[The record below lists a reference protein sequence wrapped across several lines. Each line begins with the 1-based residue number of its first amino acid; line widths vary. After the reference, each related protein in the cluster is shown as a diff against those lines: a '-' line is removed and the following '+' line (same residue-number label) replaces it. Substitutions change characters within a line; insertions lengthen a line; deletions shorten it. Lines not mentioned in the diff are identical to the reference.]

1 MHAVSFTNSSFKHQ
15 NIVLHAVLLILLYV
29 SIMNGHQQDYT
40 DINSAAAM
48 HACHFNVCNLAWNR
62 HSNYKINRKQQN
74 YTDIKFRIL
83 TSMHAAVHQCS
94 FMHGNFNVCIP
105 WNRHLNCKMTRHQLN
120 YMDIKF
126 KILQSMQLYNSAVGW
141 WLQCMHVT
149 LDNRV

>member
-29 SIMNGHQQDYT
+29 SNMNGHQQDYM
-40 DINSAAAM
+40 DINSACSCM
-48 HACHFNVCNLAWNR
+48 HTCHFNVCNLAWNR

-105 WNRHLNCKMTRHQLN
+105 WNRHLNYKMNRHQLN

-126 KILQSMQLYNSAVGW
+126 RILQSMHLYNSAAG
-141 WLQCMHVT
+141 
-149 LDNRV
+149 